1 MSQLDVF
8 DTTLQK
14 TFLWLRE
21 IMQSVGWEEPH
32 PAYLALRSVLH
43 TLRDRL
49 PVIEASHLGAQ
60 LPMLVR
66 GIYYE
71 GWNPADKPL
80 KMHRDEFLARIRDQ
94 FRNDPDIDPVRVTR
108 AVFEVMLAEL
118 DPGEMSK
125 LLGVLPAEY
134 ADLWPIGA
142 IR

>member
-14 TFLWLRE
+14 TFHWLRE
-21 IMQSVGWEEPH
+21 IMRPLGWEDTH
-32 PAYLALRSVLH
+32 RAYLALRSVLH

-71 GWNPADKPL
+71 GWDPVDKPE
-80 KMHRDEFLARIRDQ
+80 KMHRGEFLARVRDQ
-94 FRNDPDIDPVRVTR
+94 FRNDPEIDPVRVTR

-125 LLGVLPAEY
+125 ILGVLPAEY